1 MPGRFPARRS
11 PMFDRTLWAR
21 AVAVWAW
28 ALLAG
33 ALTIQQ
39 ATAQALPS
47 AVVACMNEHDPT
59 RRLAC
64 YDREV
69 PRAATT
75 PGSAIAA
82 GTPPSATGGAS
93 APSPA
98 AHAASSNSSAPQ
110 PTGSPAATSA
120 SPPAPVS
127 AASAA
132 AATGATLAPRTPA
145 PVPPAA
151 ASTTGAGSVAPASE
165 VDAFGMTAQIQ
176 RKESGGTPPPRLDKL
191 TAHITAVSQQPR
203 GESIVT
209 LDNGQVWEEAE
220 ATSHLP
226 LRAGDGI
233 TIKRGMLGAFYLS
246 SSQVLGLRV
255 KRVR

>member
-1 MPGRFPARRS
+1 MSGRFPARRW
-11 PMFDRTLWAR
+11 PM
-21 AVAVWAW
+21 
-28 ALLAG
+28 LAG
-33 ALTIQQ
+33 VVLACVLTSQQ
-39 ATAQALPS
+39 VTAQALPS

-59 RRLAC
+59 QRLAC

-69 PRAATT
+69 PRAAAT

-82 GTPPSATGGAS
+82 GTP
-93 APSPA
+93 APAPA
-98 AHAASSNSSAPQ
+98 AP
-110 PTGSPAATSA
+110 
-120 SPPAPVS
+120 
-127 AASAA
+127 
-132 AATGATLAPRTPA
+132 
-145 PVPPAA
+145 
-151 ASTTGAGSVAPASE
+151 TTGAGSAAPVSE

-176 RKESGGTPPPRLDKL
+176 RKESGGTPPPRLDQL
-191 TAHITAVSQQPR
+191 TAHIAAVAQKPR

-226 LRAGDGI
+226 LRAGDDI

-246 SSQVLGLRV
+246 SAQVLGLRV